1 MVEKFLPT
9 CKVVMYGLNF
19 LHICKTVMGSN
30 PSKLYDLVTN
40 ILAKKKRIEK
50 RLIRVEHPT
59 SGSQATIA

>member
-40 ILAKKKRIEK
+40 ILAKKRIEK
-50 RLIRVEHPT
+50 WLKRVEHPT

>member
-19 LHICKTVMGSN
+19 LHICKMVIGSN

-40 ILAKKKRIEK
+40 ILAKKKNRK
-50 RLIRVEHPT
+50 KADKSRTPNLR
-59 SGSQATIA
+59 